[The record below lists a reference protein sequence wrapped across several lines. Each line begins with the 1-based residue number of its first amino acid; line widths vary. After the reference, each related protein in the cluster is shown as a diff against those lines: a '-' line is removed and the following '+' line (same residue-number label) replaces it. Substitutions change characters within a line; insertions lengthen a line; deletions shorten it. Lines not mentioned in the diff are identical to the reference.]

1 MKVLCFAFF
10 LLLTLS
16 VQGQEQ
22 AENLTLEACINYAMQ
37 NSESIKNAQLDREIA
52 RTDVNVT
59 KAQGLPQVNGSVNY
73 QNGVR
78 PFIVPPGSFGPPDG
92 GSAGGT
98 GGGANGGAA
107 DADPQALALGFDNS
121 FDATVQA
128 TQLLFDGSYF
138 IGLRA
143 AKVYTELTTKDY
155 ELTRANVTEAVT
167 KAYYG
172 ALISEER
179 LSLLKKSKS
188 RLDTL
193 LYETRMLYENGFAES
208 IDVDRLQVQANNTQ
222 VRLNQTERALE
233 TSYLLLKFQM
243 GMSLDKEINLAG
255 DLSEISLTPNLKK
268 NIDFQYSDRMEYS
281 KLNTNQRLAELDIKN
296 NVWQHL
302 PRLNASFTYGYT
314 SGSFD
319 FETVTNFGADYTLL
333 GLSLT
338 VPVFD
343 GFLKHNRIQRNK
355 IQLQQLE
362 NAKTQLS
369 RNIDI
374 EIVQARSSL
383 ETSIEDLEVQKKNV
397 ELANRVLETA
407 RIKYAEGV
415 GANLEV
421 VTAQTEY
428 EEAETNYY
436 SSLYDALIAR
446 VELDKALGRLAP
458 EPETE

>member
-78 PFIVPPGSFGPPDG
+78 PFIVPPGSFGAPDG

-255 DLSEISLTPNLKK
+255 DLSEISLTPNLKE

-296 NVWQHL
+296 NVRQHL

-319 FETVTNFGADYTLL
+319 LETVANFGADYTLL

-415 GANLEV
+415 GTNLEV

>member
-78 PFIVPPGSFGPPDG
+78 PFIVPPGSFGAPDG

-255 DLSEISLTPNLKK
+255 DLSEISLTPNLKE